1 MQGYFGL
8 VYLDSF
14 VSVVP
19 LTFTLAIDK
28 TNIPQITS
36 FLLSSGNWHTFYLT
50 GDFLENMT
58 SFMV

>member
-14 VSVVP
+14 VSGVP
-19 LTFTLAIDK
+19 LTFTLAINK
-28 TNIPQITS
+28 TNLPYITS
-36 FLLSSGNWHTFYLT
+36 ILLFSGNWHTFYLT

-58 SFMV
+58 SFKV